1 MHLEIPPK
9 MAQLQADIDALRREN
24 EQLKQELDAHRHVSD
39 QLDLYKTAI
48 LHIVNHELRT
58 PMLQVKTAISLLAE
72 DMGEGNTLVELA
84 TGATIRLETLIRD
97 IALLNTLMN
106 ESFQIN
112 AFEPVVM
119 SDVIDS
125 AIRNLRRR
133 WAHKDKVDRIK
144 VDMSNE
150 IPSAW
155 GDKPRLVIAIE
166 LMIDNALKFSE
177 KDVSVSISRQGSSI
191 HITIKDR
198 GIGIPKQYLKRIY
211 EPFFQVDSSATRK
224 FAGMGLGLTIAKSI
238 LDRHNA
244 IIRVESKVGKG
255 STFSFNLPTSDSNL

>member
-1 MHLEIPPK
+1 MHLEPLSK
-9 MAQLQADIDALRREN
+9 FTQLEADNDTLRREN
-24 EQLKQELDAHRHVSD
+24 EQLKRELDAHRHVSK

-58 PMLQVKTAISLLAE
+58 PMLQVKTAIALLAE
-72 DMGEGNTLVELA
+72 DVGEGNTLVELA

-112 AFEPVVM
+112 AFESVVM
-119 SDVIDS
+119 GDIIDS

-133 WAHKDKVDRIK
+133 WAHKDKVERIK
-144 VDMSNE
+144 VSLADDL
-150 IPSAW
+150 PAAW
-155 GDKPRLVIAIE
+155 GDKLRLVIAIE
-166 LMIDNALKFSE
+166 LILDNALKFSE
-177 KDVSVSISRQGSSI
+177 KDVHVSIFKQDSTIQI
-191 HITIKDR
+191 AIKDR
-198 GIGIPKQYLKRIY
+198 GIGIPKQFLKRIY
-211 EPFFQVDSSATRK
+211 EPFFQVDSSTTRK

-244 IIRVESKVGKG
+244 TIQIETKVGKG
-255 STFSFNLPTSDSNL
+255 STFSFALPTAQSDL

>member
-1 MHLEIPPK
+1 MHLEPHPRI
-9 MAQLQADIDALRREN
+9 AQLQTDNDMLRREN
-24 EQLKQELDAHRHVSD
+24 EHLKQELDAHRHVSD

-72 DMGEGNTLVELA
+72 DIGEENTLVELA

-112 AFEPVVM
+112 AFEPVAIG
-119 SDVIDS
+119 DVIES

-144 VDMSNE
+144 VNIADG

-177 KDVSVSISRQGSSI
+177 KDVIVSISKREST
-191 HITIKDR
+191 ITVAIKDR
-198 GIGIPKQYLKRIY
+198 GIGIPKHYLKRIY

-224 FAGMGLGLTIAKSI
+224 FSGMGLGLTIAKSI

-244 IIRVESKVGKG
+244 KIQVETKVGKG
-255 STFSFNLPTSDSNL
+255 STFSFNLLASSSDP